1 MAEEQGPEARELQRL
16 RAENGRLSRELAE
29 ANERFEHSFRN
40 ELVGVLVARFDTG
53 RYSHVNDEYCR
64 LVGYSR
70 EELLA
75 IDPYQFWIAST
86 FADDIEPERI
96 ALQRM
101 MAGETE
107 GYRLQKRYLR
117 RGDGP
122 RWGEL
127 WARGVRDD
135 SGRLKFAIISLLDI
149 QDHRTALEARDKLES
164 SLTQARKLE
173 SIGRLVGGVAHDFNN
188 RLLVIMGYADLLKRG
203 VLHNPTLA
211 EHAEVVVDSARRAAD
226 LTRQLLAYSRRQVLR
241 PRASD
246 LNAVVDGT
254 RRMIERV
261 IGERIELVT
270 VLGAVHPMLAD
281 PGQIDEVLMNLMLN
295 ARDAMPEGGRVTVET
310 SDVLVTPEAPI
321 EGLAAGPY
329 VALSVTDTGT
339 GIPEAARDHVFEPF
353 FTTKEVGKG
362 TGLGLASVDGIV
374 RQSGGSVTLDTAEGR
389 GSTFTVYLPRAPA
402 STSTDSSRPETG
414 DAEPAPR
421 SAKAV
426 ETVLVVDDQDDVRQ
440 LLVDVLRIGAYNVL
454 EARDGDHALEL
465 ADSLTAPLDLLVT
478 DIVMPGMTGMEIADR
493 LRARH
498 PALKVLF
505 MSGYAE
511 RERVRKLDER
521 EQFIPKPFVPAELF
535 RRVSEFLRKPA
546 AAAMGETSA

>member
-1 MAEEQGPEARELQRL
+1 MAEEQGPAAQEVERL
-16 RAENGRLSRELAE
+16 RAENARLSRELAE
-29 ANERFEHSFRN
+29 ANERFEHSFQN

-75 IDPYQFWIAST
+75 IDPYEFWIAST
-86 FADDIEPERI
+86 FADDIEPERA

-107 GYRLQKRYLR
+107 GYRIQKRYLR

-127 WARGVRDD
+127 WAHGIRDEG
-135 SGRLKFAIISLLDI
+135 GRLKFAILSLLDI

-203 VLHNPTLA
+203 VLHDPVLA

-270 VLGAVHPMLAD
+270 VLGANYPMLAD

-310 SDVLVTPEAPI
+310 FDVLVTAEVPV
-321 EGLAAGPY
+321 EGLAEGPY

-353 FTTKEVGKG
+353 FTTKDVGKG

-374 RQSGGSVTLDTAEGR
+374 SQSGGRVTVDTAEGR

-402 STSTDSSRPETG
+402 STSADSSHPETR
-414 DAEPAPR
+414 DPEPAPR
-421 SAKAV
+421 AATV
-426 ETVLVVDDQDDVRQ
+426 ATVLVVDDQDDVRQ

-454 EARDGDHALEL
+454 EARDGEHALEL
-465 ADSLTAPLDLLVT
+465 AESLTAPLDLLVT

-535 RRVSEFLRKPA
+535 RRVSEFLREPA
-546 AAAMGETSA
+546 AGATGETTA